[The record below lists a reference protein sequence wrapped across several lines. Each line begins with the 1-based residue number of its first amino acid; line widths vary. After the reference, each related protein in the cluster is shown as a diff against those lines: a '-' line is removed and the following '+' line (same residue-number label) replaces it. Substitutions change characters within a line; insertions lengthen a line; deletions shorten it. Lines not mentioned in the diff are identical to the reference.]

1 MIALTPRQGFLLAL
15 GATLAFR
22 FWLAASLPLTGDEAY
37 FLLWGRNPDIGFY
50 DHPPMVG
57 WLHALTL
64 TWSDAEWALR
74 LPSTLLPAALALL
87 VRAWLMNDADQ
98 ADGADK
104 ADLAATLMLLMP
116 MHVWNVLVTTDTPLI
131 LFSLLS
137 LLAFA
142 RGRFAWAGVLLGL
155 AFTSKYFA
163 VLLGLSYLVWAI
175 LARRPRDFTVVF
187 LGALPFGLLNLYW
200 NYKACWSNVMFNAI
214 NRHEDAGW
222 SFSNPLLLLASLAYV
237 AAPLAW
243 YAWRER
249 ARMRTAPLA
258 LILAWAVPL
267 AVFAVLSPVKRVG
280 LHWLLSFFPALVLT
294 CAHALE
300 RAQLASSARFFG
312 AFALL
317 HAVAA
322 TAVAALPLETWR
334 SWSQYGRLVPFVK
347 TREVL
352 AGVEPYLDRYR
363 LAADG
368 YAAAATYS
376 YYSGRGVFVFGQG
389 SSHARHDDILTDV
402 RALEGKDI
410 VVLRRSPPPERD
422 YRPYFR
428 AMDVKSFAVSGVE
441 FYAVLGQGFDYR
453 AYRQGILEPV
463 RERYYRIPRWLPV
476 GRCYFCERYFG
487 GAQCAR

>member
-1 MIALTPRQGFLLAL
+1 MIALAPRGGFWLAL

-22 FWLAASLPLTGDEAY
+22 FWLSAALPLTGDEAY
-37 FLLWGRNPDIGFY
+37 FLLWGRHPDLGFY

-57 WLHALTL
+57 WILALIL
-64 TWSDAEWALR
+64 PFSDAEWAVR

-87 VRAWLMNDADQ
+87 AREFLKSEP
-98 ADGADK
+98 DK
-104 ADLAATLMLLMP
+104 ADLAGILVLLIP
-116 MHVWNVLVTTDTPLI
+116 INVWNVLVTTDTPLI

-137 LLAFA
+137 VLAFA
-142 RGRFAWAGVLLGL
+142 RGRFAWAGILLGL

-163 VLLGLSYLVWAI
+163 ALLGLAYLAWAI
-175 LARRPRDFTVVF
+175 AARRPRDFAVVF
-187 LGALPFGLLNLYW
+187 LAALPFGLLNLYW
-200 NYKACWSNVMFNAI
+200 NYEACWCNVMFNAL

-222 SFSNPLLLLASLAYV
+222 SWPNPLLFLVSLAYL

-249 ARMRTAPLA
+249 ARLRAAPLA
-258 LILAWAVPL
+258 LVLAWAVPL
-267 AVFAVLSPVKRVG
+267 AVFALLSPVKRVG
-280 LHWLLSFFPALVLT
+280 LHWLLSFLPAFVLT
-294 CAHALE
+294 CALVLE
-300 RAQLASSARFFG
+300 RAQLAASARFFA
-312 AFALL
+312 AFSLL
-317 HAVAA
+317 HVAA
-322 TAVAALPLETWR
+322 AVVVAALPLETWR
-334 SWSQYGRLVPFVK
+334 GWSQYGRLVPFAK

-352 AGVEPYLDRYR
+352 AGVELLRDRYR

-376 YYSGRGVFVFGQG
+376 YYSGRYVFVFGQG

-402 RALEGKDI
+402 RTLDGKDI
-410 VVLRRSPPPERD
+410 AILRRSPPPEGD

-428 AMDVKSFAVSGVE
+428 AIEVKQFAVHGAD

-453 AYRQGILEPV
+453 ANHRGVLEPV
-463 RERYYRIPRWLPV
+463 RDRYYRIPAWLPV